1 VAWRWLA
8 AVLLAVLLETSGA
21 AAQDVSLAAR
31 AGLGGLARPGRWA
44 PVRID
49 VDSLA
54 GIDGRLVLEWG
65 GSRVTRELRLVSGAR
80 RSVELYIRAADV
92 RDVITIRLESAGRVL
107 ASTQASVRL
116 VGLDDVVTVCVDRS
130 EAAARLM
137 CTASVGADTAP
148 QAWRGYD
155 AADAVAPDAT
165 SSDFAPEQRAAL
177 QLWRFARASREAGAT
192 PMAGAVPAAPPPGS
206 HAAPLL
212 SLYPA
217 ALAALLLM
225 PLVARRTPDA
235 QVVVFWLVT
244 LTASGAALTLGR
256 TAPLVIHH
264 ASTVEAFEGVA
275 RALVEM
281 RALAVFPSSGVYAV
295 TGDSPGQ
302 TIDSG
307 RPVAD
312 TVDQRFE
319 DAGHPVLAGRAG
331 LGERLGFHLQG
342 TTDRALLAAT
352 AAGDHVR
359 VSNIAGQALDACEW
373 PGETGATG
381 PSGLPAGASFLVP
394 RPVEHGTVTCRLS
407 DTPVT
412 LQAGGRSV
420 RSVGA
425 TIVALHLSPGG
436 AQP

>member
-148 QAWRGYD
+148 QA
-155 AADAVAPDAT
+155 
-165 SSDFAPEQRAAL
+165 
-177 QLWRFARASREAGAT
+177 
-192 PMAGAVPAAPPPGS
+192 
-206 HAAPLL
+206 
-212 SLYPA
+212 
-217 ALAALLLM
+217 
-225 PLVARRTPDA
+225 
-235 QVVVFWLVT
+235 
-244 LTASGAALTLGR
+244 
-256 TAPLVIHH
+256 
-264 ASTVEAFEGVA
+264 
-275 RALVEM
+275 
-281 RALAVFPSSGVYAV
+281 
-295 TGDSPGQ
+295 
-302 TIDSG
+302 
-307 RPVAD
+307 
-312 TVDQRFE
+312 
-319 DAGHPVLAGRAG
+319 
-331 LGERLGFHLQG
+331 
-342 TTDRALLAAT
+342 
-352 AAGDHVR
+352 
-359 VSNIAGQALDACEW
+359 
-373 PGETGATG
+373 
-381 PSGLPAGASFLVP
+381 
-394 RPVEHGTVTCRLS
+394 
-407 DTPVT
+407 
-412 LQAGGRSV
+412 
-420 RSVGA
+420 
-425 TIVALHLSPGG
+425 
-436 AQP
+436 